1 MKLRVSNSSHL
12 LIYRQSICTSLFIS
26 SCKCSRCVGYV
37 PQKAAAIQYND
48 RSVTP
53 FSPSSDCNR
62 LTGSA
67 KRPALYSGTVVL
79 SFVKIAHLIL
89 SSGINCVL

>member
-1 MKLRVSNSSHL
+1 
-12 LIYRQSICTSLFIS
+12 
-26 SCKCSRCVGYV
+26 V

-67 KRPALYSGTVVL
+67 KRPALYSGTVE
-79 SFVKIAHLIL
+79 FGA
-89 SSGINCVL
+89 NCTPNP